1 MGTGN
6 EAKPLSRKDIRR
18 MAKKF
23 RKRLG
28 IENVIYVDVL
38 RILEIDM
45 PNLFPNFDYEILT
58 EEQLGVHGLTTPDE
72 NKIYIREDV
81 YNGAAR
87 GEGRDRLTIMHE
99 IFHFLFH
106 RKQNIRLVQKGFAR
120 EDVNRPITY
129 KDPEWQADA
138 FAGEVL
144 MDSDIIADMNIFEI
158 SQKCGVSLAAART
171 QKSKQK
177 NQVK

>member
-45 PNLFPNFDYEILT
+45 PNLFPNL
-58 EEQLGVHGLTTPDE
+58 
-72 NKIYIREDV
+72 K
-81 YNGAAR
+81 
-87 GEGRDRLTIMHE
+87 
-99 IFHFLFH
+99 
-106 RKQNIRLVQKGFAR
+106 K
-120 EDVNRPITY
+120 
-129 KDPEWQADA
+129 
-138 FAGEVL
+138 
-144 MDSDIIADMNIFEI
+144 
-158 SQKCGVSLAAART
+158 
-171 QKSKQK
+171 
-177 NQVK
+177 

>member
-99 IFHFLFH
+99 IFHFCH
-106 RKQNIRLVQKGFAR
+106 R
-120 EDVNRPITY
+120 
-129 KDPEWQADA
+129 
-138 FAGEVL
+138 
-144 MDSDIIADMNIFEI
+144 
-158 SQKCGVSLAAART
+158 
-171 QKSKQK
+171 
-177 NQVK
+177 